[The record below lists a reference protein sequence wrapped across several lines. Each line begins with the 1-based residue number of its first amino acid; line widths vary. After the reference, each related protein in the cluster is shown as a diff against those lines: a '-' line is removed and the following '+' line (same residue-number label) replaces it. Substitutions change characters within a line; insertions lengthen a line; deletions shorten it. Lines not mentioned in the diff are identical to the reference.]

1 LAWLALEKVGTVP
14 TFLFLGQIMAQAN
27 MNRRESLEARVAALA
42 EQVASSTGMEVVL
55 VEIKGGGNRSVVR
68 AFIDQPGGV
77 TLNDCERFSKSLSV
91 LLDVDDLIPS
101 SYILEVSSPG
111 IDRPLVKAADFE
123 RFLGKRAKVRTR
135 VPVAGQRNFKGN
147 ITGIKDGRL
156 GLEIAPG
163 KLVEIAMAD
172 IEKASLL
179 AEI

>member
-1 LAWLALEKVGTVP
+1 
-14 TFLFLGQIMAQAN
+14 

-135 VPVAGQRNFKGN
+135 APIAGQRNFKGN
-147 ITGIKDGRL
+147 IAGIKDGRL

-163 KLVEIAMAD
+163 KLVELALAD
-172 IEKASLL
+172 IEKANLL

>member
-1 LAWLALEKVGTVP
+1 MT
-14 TFLFLGQIMAQAN
+14 QAN

-42 EQVASSTGMEVVL
+42 DQVAASTGTEVVL

-68 AFIDQPGGV
+68 AYIDQPGGV
-77 TLNDCERFSKSLSV
+77 SLNDCERFSKSLSV

-111 IDRPLVKAADFE
+111 IDRPLVKKADFE

-135 VPVAGQRNFKGN
+135 VPIAGQRNFKGS
-147 ITGIKDGRL
+147 IIDIKDDRV
-156 GLEIAPG
+156 GLEVAPG
-163 KLVEIAMAD
+163 KQVEISLAD
-172 IEKASLL
+172 IEKANLL